1 MGESGIDQVEKL
13 RRWELSGASWRVV
26 DRAGGRAVVEL
37 CTCTGE
43 LMETLTSSEA
53 ALLAYLDA
61 RVAEGGEPPAPSG
74 TDLG

>member
-1 MGESGIDQVEKL
+1 
-13 RRWELSGASWRVV
+13 V
-26 DRAGGRAVVEL
+26 DRSGRRAVVEL

-61 RVAEGGEPPAPSG
+61 RAADGGEPPAPCG
-74 TDLG
+74 